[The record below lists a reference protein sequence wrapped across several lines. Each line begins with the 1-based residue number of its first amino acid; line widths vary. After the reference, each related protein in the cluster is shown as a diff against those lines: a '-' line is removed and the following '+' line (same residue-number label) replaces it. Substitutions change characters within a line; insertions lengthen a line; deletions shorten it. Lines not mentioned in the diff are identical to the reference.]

1 MLANTVYV
9 SRYER
14 VHVEKSHLG
23 RAATAVAQLIAA
35 ISTPLQTS
43 FGAPTTA
50 IHNADSDVGMCTEVF
65 TVLDVLLG
73 DPVSGAMHLA
83 RRRRCHFDSIPCTDS
98 SALMASSAA
107 WRRQSRTHGSR
118 EEAPI
123 TC

>member
-1 MLANTVYV
+1 M

-65 TVLDVLLG
+65 TVLDVLPG

-83 RRRRCHFDSIPCTDS
+83 RRR
-98 SALMASSAA
+98 
-107 WRRQSRTHGSR
+107 
-118 EEAPI
+118 
-123 TC
+123 